1 MLRQLAIVLLAGF
14 VAASPALAK
23 NEKNKGN
30 NNVENAGEVLLEAVI
45 TAAEIAIIYDYIA
58 KYGTAAFGP
67 PQGLP
72 PGIAKN
78 LARGKPLPPGIAK
91 RYLPQDLLAQLP
103 PRPGYEWLAVGRDIL
118 LVVAATAIIV
128 DVLNDVL

>member
-1 MLRQLAIVLLAGF
+1 MTMTRLVSLIAVAAFGLALAQPLLAEAKQPDKGKGHQGQSGRPSGRQSAPDVLLQATITG
-14 VAASPALAK
+14 A
-23 NEKNKGN
+23 
-30 NNVENAGEVLLEAVI
+30 EV
-45 TAAEIAIIYDYIA
+45 TIIYDFIRR
-58 KYGTAAFGP
+58 YGVEPFGP
-67 PQGLP
+67 PEG
-72 PGIAKN
+72 
-78 LARGKPLPPGIAK
+78 LPPGIAK